1 MDPIR
6 DDSSR
11 RRPRGLA
18 QLEPADARSDGSQQA
33 AGPASLAG
41 DGSTNAGP
49 ASLLTAPRA
58 RRPHPLEPLSEDE
71 VRATT
76 AVVQAHAGFA
86 DGSVFVSVSLRE
98 APKAALGA
106 YELTGRSPARESA
119 VVLYDGSRRQV
130 VEAVVSLAD
139 KKVIAWRVVPGARPK
154 ASRRDYE
161 AAVKAVKADP
171 RWQAALASR
180 GVTDLTHVEVQP
192 WPPGYNEESDA
203 ASGARVAKALT
214 WVGLSET
221 DNTFARPV
229 ENVVATI
236 DLDTSTV
243 LSVEDHGHVPLPPQ
257 AGNYAPELASDVAN
271 FPRVTE
277 LRSDIRPIEI
287 TQPEGPGFVLD
298 GHEIRWQKWHL
309 VIGYTPREGLVL
321 HRVRYLDGER
331 ERSILD
337 RASLSEMWVPYGDP
351 APVHRVKDVF
361 DAGEAGIGGLANP
374 LRLGCDCLGEISY
387 LDAIVNDDAGE
398 PVRLANAVCI
408 HEEDTGIG
416 WKHTQ
421 HLNGTVEV
429 RRGRRLVISTFTT
442 VGNYDYG
449 FFWYLHTDGTI
460 AYEVKLTGIIS
471 TGAFTGEAR
480 PAHGTVVAP
489 GLYGPHHQHFFNVRL
504 DMAVDGTANS
514 VFEVDAVPVPTGP
527 GNPAGNA
534 WVARELPLESEAG
547 AQRLADI
554 SVGRHW
560 LVVNEGVRNAHGRPV
575 GYQLVPGP
583 STLPPLQPDAPALQR
598 AQFATRHLWVT
609 AYDPDQLHAAG
620 DYPYQHPGGAGL
632 PAYARED
639 RPVRD
644 ADIVVWHT
652 FAAHH
657 VVRPEDWPV
666 MPVTTVGFQ
675 LRPFGYFGS
684 NPALDL
690 PRPQAGHCHSGSGEV
705 RDDQEDAHDQQ

>member
-1 MDPIR
+1 VVEATA
-6 DDSSR
+6 
-11 RRPRGLA
+11 RP
-18 QLEPADARSDGSQQA
+18 
-33 AGPASLAG
+33 
-41 DGSTNAGP
+41 
-49 ASLLTAPRA
+49 
-58 RRPHPLEPLSEDE
+58 RPHPLQPLSEEE
-71 VRATT
+71 VRAA
-76 AVVQAHAGFA
+76 AVAVRAHPEFA
-86 DGSVFVSVSLRE
+86 EGSVFVSTSLRE
-98 APKAALGA
+98 PSKPALSEH
-106 YELTGRSPARESA
+106 ELTGQAPARESK
-119 VVLYDGSRRQV
+119 VVLYDRSQRQV
-130 VEAVVSLAD
+130 VEAVVSLTD
-139 KKVIAWRVVPGARPK
+139 GKVRSWRLVLKARPK
-154 ASRRDYE
+154 SSRRDFE

-171 RWQAALASR
+171 RWQEALRSR
-180 GVTDLTHVEVQP
+180 GVSDFTHVEVQP
-192 WPPGYNEESDA
+192 WPPGYNEERDA
-203 ASGARVAKALT
+203 AHGARVAKALT

-229 ENVVATI
+229 ENVIATI

-243 LSVEDHGHVPLPPQ
+243 LSVDDHELVPLPPH
-257 AGNYAPELASDVAN
+257 AGNYAPELASDAAN
-271 FPRVTE
+271 FPRLAG
-277 LRSDIRPIEI
+277 LRPDLRPIEI
-287 TQPEGPGFVLD
+287 TQPDGPSFVLH
-298 GHEIRWQKWHL
+298 GHEIRWQQWHL

-321 HRVRYLDGER
+321 HRLRYLDGER
-331 ERSILD
+331 ERPVLD

-361 DAGEAGIGGLANP
+361 DAGEAGIGAMANP
-374 LRLGCDCLGEISY
+374 LRLGCDCLGEIRY
-387 LDAIVNDDAGE
+387 LDAVVNDDDGE
-398 PVRLANAVCI
+398 PVRLARAVCI

-421 HLNGTVEV
+421 FLNGSVEV

-449 FFWYLHTDGTI
+449 FFWYLHTDGMI
-460 AYEVKLTGIIS
+460 AYEVKLTGILS
-471 TGAFTGEAR
+471 TGAFADGAE
-480 PAHGTVVAP
+480 PAHGTVLAP

-514 VFEVDAVPVPTGP
+514 VFEVDAVPSPAGP

-534 WVARELPLESEAG
+534 WVARERPLETEAY
-547 AQRLADI
+547 AQRLADTAA
-554 SVGRHW
+554 GRYW
-560 LVVNEGVRNAHGRPV
+560 LVVNEAVRNAHGRPV

-598 AQFATRHLWVT
+598 AQFSTRHLWVT

-632 PAYARED
+632 PAYASAN

-652 FAAHH
+652 FVAHH

-675 LRPFGYFGS
+675 LRPFGYFDS

-690 PRPQAGHCHSGSGEV
+690 PRPHADHCPSGPAEV
-705 RDDQEDAHDQQ
+705 HDDHGDSHDQP